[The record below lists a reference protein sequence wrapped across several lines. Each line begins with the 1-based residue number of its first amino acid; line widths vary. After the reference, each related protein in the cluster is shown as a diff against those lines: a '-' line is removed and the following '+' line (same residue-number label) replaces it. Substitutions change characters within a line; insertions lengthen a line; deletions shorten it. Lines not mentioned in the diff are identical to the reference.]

1 MASSSADK
9 RHLAYLNE
17 PTDLMVYASQPL
29 ASVAGLSR
37 SLQDKPSSV
46 ASVRLRPLQAED
58 NAAIEAVILAC
69 FKEFELEPKATAGIS
84 TLPFTEEVANMHGVF
99 SQNGYGYWV
108 LEDIETGFIWGGAGL
123 APVEALEG
131 YAAPV
136 CKFQR
141 AYLLPEARGLGYG
154 TSLATHRLRQAK
166 RMGYQTIYLTTQQRL
181 KAATIFKAL
190 GFKPLAL
197 ETAGLKASPWCD
209 LALVHEFGRSE

>member
-1 MASSSADK
+1 MASYSTDK
-9 RHLAYLNE
+9 TTASLTANDGLL
-17 PTDLMVYASQPL
+17 PYASHPL
-29 ASVAGLSR
+29 SEANPWAHLS
-37 SLQDKPSSV
+37 SGKPNNL
-46 ASVRLRPLQAED
+46 AAVRLRPLEATD

-69 FKEFELEPKATAGIS
+69 FKEFGLDPSVTAGIS
-84 TLPFTEEVANMHGVF
+84 ALPFNEEVANMHGVF
-99 SQNGYGYWV
+99 SQQGYGYWV

-123 APVEALEG
+123 APVEALAG

-166 RMGYQTIYLTTQQRL
+166 RMGYKTIYLTTQQRL

-197 ETAGLKASPWCD
+197 DTVGLKGSPWCD
-209 LALVHEFGRSE
+209 LALVHELERSE